1 MKSTGIRR
9 KVDDLGRIVIPAGV
23 RKTLGIREGDAMD
36 VSVDGDKV
44 ILAKPQDR
52 CVFCGTDEDLQEFR
66 SKAMCRACVAS
77 VGVLD
82 ERLRLSRQVQEREQP
97 KDTGLPEWDAPTPSR
112 PAATEEPESSP
123 NGRDAPA
130 PEAADP
136 ADDRSD
142 TPRGQPAPDAPS
154 STTAW

>member
-36 VSVDGDKV
+36 VSVEGEKV

-66 SKAMCRACVAS
+66 GKAMCRACVAS

-82 ERLRLSRQVQEREQP
+82 ERLRLARQVQDREQP
-97 KDTGLPEWDAPTPSR
+97 KDTGLPEWDAATPSR
-112 PAATEEPESSP
+112 PAAVQEPES
-123 NGRDAPA
+123 NGREAPA
-130 PEAADP
+130 PEAAQPDEEWR
-136 ADDRSD
+136 DEGRD
-142 TPRGQPAPDAPS
+142 QPAPDAPS